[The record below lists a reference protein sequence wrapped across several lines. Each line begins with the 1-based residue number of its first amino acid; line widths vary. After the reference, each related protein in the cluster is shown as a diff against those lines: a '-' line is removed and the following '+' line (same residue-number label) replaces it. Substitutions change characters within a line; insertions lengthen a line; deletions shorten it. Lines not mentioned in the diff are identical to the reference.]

1 MPYDNALGANNITK
15 SLAYN
20 IILVYG
26 TIRSIK
32 LWPYLRKVWKQYFN
46 RSVVAAMVEYLRKVL
61 CGHCYGESL
70 ETIYWTVLWATA
82 MKFTIGIFLAKKIFV
97 HGLLSIGYIEES
109 KKKNFC
115 AFVVVTAVVHCGHIC
130 SSSVN
135 EQWIQCNESD
145 FGIVYWKLYSC
156 MNCKLQRRYVYRPNQ
171 KRKYAKR
178 YISMVFN

>member
-97 HGLLSIGYIEES
+97 HGLLSIGYI
-109 KKKNFC
+109 FC
-115 AFVVVTAVVHCGHIC
+115 FCRGDCCGSLWPYLQFFCKWTVDTMQWKWFWHCLLEAILMYELQTAKAIC
-130 SSSVN
+130 
-135 EQWIQCNESD
+135 
-145 FGIVYWKLYSC
+145 L
-156 MNCKLQRRYVYRPNQ
+156 
-171 KRKYAKR
+171 
-178 YISMVFN
+178 